1 MELRRCPS
9 CTNRINPRSVTCPI
23 RDLSYAQ
30 AILRKAAPWAII
42 VLVSLGL
49 AHRFIG

>member
-9 CTNRINPRSVTCPI
+9 CTNLINPRSVTCPI
-23 RDLSYAQ
+23 CGLSYVQ
-30 AILRKAAPWAII
+30 AIVRKAAPWA
-42 VLVSLGL
+42 VLLLVTLGL

>member
-9 CTNRINPRSVTCPI
+9 CTNLINPQSVTCPI
-23 RDLSYAQ
+23 CGLSYAQ
-30 AILRKAAPWAII
+30 AILRKTVPWVII